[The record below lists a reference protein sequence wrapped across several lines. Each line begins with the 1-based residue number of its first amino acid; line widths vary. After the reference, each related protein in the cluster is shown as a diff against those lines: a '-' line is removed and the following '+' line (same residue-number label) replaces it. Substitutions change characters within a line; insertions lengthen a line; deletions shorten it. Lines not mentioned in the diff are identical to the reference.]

1 MNQCLLLWE
10 QSSKYVSAEN
20 IANPKAQEGVGQA
33 KLGQLLHGHL
43 DLYKTGLDIKK
54 KKKQTNRTPLPP
66 QPSFSIK
73 I

>member
-10 QSSKYVSAEN
+10 QSSQYVSAEN
-20 IANPKAQEGVGQA
+20 IANPKAQEGVGLA

-54 KKKQTNRTPLPP
+54 TTNLIPLPP

>member
-1 MNQCLLLWE
+1 MNQYLLLWE

-20 IANPKAQEGVGQA
+20 IANPKAQEGVGLA

-54 KKKQTNRTPLPP
+54 TTNLIPLPP
-66 QPSFSIK
+66 QSSFSIK

>member
-1 MNQCLLLWE
+1 MNQYLLLWE
-10 QSSKYVSAEN
+10 QSSKSVSAEN

-54 KKKQTNRTPLPP
+54 KTTNLTPLSP
-66 QPSFSIK
+66 QPSFSLK